1 MYMLSDGEQRV
12 FNRIKK
18 NPYIHHKILRKKY
31 DKLNIEEITESLW
44 DKGFIKKTN
53 QTKIA

>member
-1 MYMLSDGEQRV
+1 MLSDGEQRV